1 MKLEQFRLP
10 ERFRT
15 ILRNTESR
23 FVHAPYSG
31 AYTFHFRSKDR
42 ACYLKILPT
51 GHREPLAQY
60 RDKLVWLKGRLP
72 VPEALE
78 YAADK
83 EYEYLLMSEI
93 PGLDA
98 ADELLRGNAEQ
109 TVSLLAEG
117 LRAIHSVDIAHCPF
131 DYSANNRLRLIE
143 RRMSEGRVD
152 RSAVEERFGDTPER
166 LLERLKSDMAG
177 LRETPVLCHGDYSVP
192 NIVIANNE
200 ISGFIDIA
208 DAGVSDPY
216 RDFAAA
222 HRSIIRNFGERF
234 LPLFYE
240 VYGIEP
246 DMQRLRLYDLFE
258 HFAC

>member
-10 ERFRT
+10 DRFQT
-15 ILRNTESR
+15 ILRNKESR

-42 ACYLKILPT
+42 SCYLKILPT
-51 GHREPLAQY
+51 GHREPLVQY

-78 YAADK
+78 YEADS

-93 PGLDA
+93 TGRDA
-98 ADELLRGNAEQ
+98 TDELFRRNAEH
-109 TVSLLAEG
+109 TVSLLAKG

-131 DYSANNRLRLIE
+131 DYSVNNRLRLIE
-143 RRMSEGRVD
+143 SRLSEGLVD
-152 RSAVEERFGDTPER
+152 RGAVEERFGDT
-166 LLERLKSDMAG
+166 LERLHERLQSDMTG
-177 LRETPVLCHGDYSVP
+177 LQETPVFCHGDYSVP
-192 NIVIANNE
+192 NIVIDNNE

-234 LPLFYE
+234 IPLFYE
-240 VYGIEP
+240 TYGIDP
-246 DMQRLRLYDLFE
+246 DMRRLRLYDLIE